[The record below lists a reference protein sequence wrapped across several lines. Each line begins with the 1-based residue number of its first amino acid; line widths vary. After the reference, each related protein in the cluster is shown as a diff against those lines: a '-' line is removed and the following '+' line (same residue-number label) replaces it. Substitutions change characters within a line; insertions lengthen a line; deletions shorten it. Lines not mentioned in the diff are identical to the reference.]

1 MTNQDL
7 LSLNKDKTLHELL
20 ELARTDER
28 ETIFLQL
35 YKLQKEVITIS
46 GIRGSYI
53 SEKDLRTILPEKKAQ
68 F

>member
-7 LSLNKDKTLHELL
+7 LSLNKDKTLYELL

-28 ETIFLQL
+28 EILFLQL

-53 SEKDLRTILPEKKAQ
+53 SEKDLRMILPEKKAQ